1 MRELNECVNI
11 VLAGEAG
18 QGIQSIE
25 ALLSRIL
32 KQEGYHLFSTKEY
45 MSRIRGGVN
54 STQIR
59 VSSRRVAAYSTKS
72 DVAVLLNQESVAH
85 LQARISPDTVILG
98 EKSVVSH
105 PALVDVPFSGIAAGI
120 GNKLFAN
127 TVAVGVI
134 CGLFK
139 ADPARC
145 EAVIARQYARKD
157 AAVQQGN
164 SEALRQGYALAAGL
178 FKDRLLLNIK
188 KDAAGQGELIYS
200 GSEAIALGALAAGC
214 DYVCAYPMSPGTGVL
229 NAMASYSKAFDI
241 IVEQVED
248 EIGVVNMALG
258 AWYAGARALV
268 TTSGGGFA
276 LMSEGFSLAGMIES
290 PLVIHLAQRPGPAT
304 GLPTRT
310 EQADLNLVLYA
321 GHGEF
326 PRVILAPG
334 TLEQGFHLTQ
344 RAFALADKYQVPVV
358 ILSDQYFVDS
368 YYDTPLPDLGAAAGE
383 RHIVETAPG
392 YRRYDLQPARS
403 APGAFPDTATA
414 SSRWTATS
422 TTRQATSPRTWA
434 LRVRMVR
441 QAAAETGTAAR
452 GRRRRPVL
460 SGDPG
465 AETMVVSWGSTSP
478 GVEEA
483 LAGSAAAAISAIS
496 IFPRCTRCRPRLDR
510 LLNKAR
516 KRIVIEGNATR
527 AVRQA
532 AANGRPGSPIE
543 RENPEVRRHALR
555 GGRDSSAALAA
566 GR

>member
-1 MRELNECVNI
+1 MKELNECVNI

-59 VSSRRVAAYSTKS
+59 VSSRQVAAYSEKS

-85 LQARISPDTVILG
+85 LSGRLSADTLVIG
-98 EKSVVSH
+98 EKDTVSH
-105 PALVDVPFSGIAAGI
+105 PALIDAPFSRIAAGI

-139 ADPARC
+139 ADPDRC
-145 EAVIARQYARKD
+145 QAVVAQQYARK
-157 AAVQQGN
+157 AVDIQMGN
-164 SEALRQGYALAAGL
+164 GEALRQGYALAGEL
-178 FKDRLLLNIK
+178 FKDKLLLNIK
-188 KDAAGQGELIYS
+188 KDKPGQGELIYS
-200 GSEAIALGALAAGC
+200 GSDAIALGALAAGC

-229 NAMASYSKAFDI
+229 TALASYSKSFDI

-276 LMSEGFSLAGMIES
+276 LMTEGFSLAGMIES
-290 PLVIHLAQRPGPAT
+290 PLVIHLGQRPGPAT
-304 GLPTRT
+304 GLPTRS

-334 TLEQGFHLTQ
+334 TLEQGFQLTK
-344 RAFALADKYQVPVV
+344 RAFAIAEKYQMPVV
-358 ILSDQYFVDS
+358 ILSDQYYVDS
-368 YYDTPLPDLGAAAGE
+368 YYDTPLPDL
-383 RHIVETAPG
+383 
-392 YRRYDLQPARS
+392 
-403 APGAFPDTATA
+403 
-414 SSRWTATS
+414 
-422 TTRQATSPRTWA
+422 
-434 LRVRMVR
+434 
-441 QAAAETGTAAR
+441 
-452 GRRRRPVL
+452 
-460 SGDPG
+460 
-465 AETMVVSWGSTSP
+465 
-478 GVEEA
+478 
-483 LAGSAAAAISAIS
+483 
-496 IFPRCTRCRPRLDR
+496 
-510 LLNKAR
+510 
-516 KRIVIEGNATR
+516 
-527 AVRQA
+527 
-532 AANGRPGSPIE
+532 
-543 RENPEVRRHALR
+543 
-555 GGRDSSAALAA
+555 
-566 GR
+566 

>member
-1 MRELNECVNI
+1 MTELNECVNI

-54 STQIR
+54 STLIR
-59 VSSRRVAAYSTKS
+59 VSSRRVAAYAEKS
-72 DVAVLLNQESVAH
+72 DVAVLLNQESVRH
-85 LQARISPDTVILG
+85 LGGRISGHTLVLG
-98 EKSVVSH
+98 EKDTVDY
-105 PALVDVPFSGIAAGI
+105 PGLIDVPFSGIAAGI

-139 ADPARC
+139 TDPARS
-145 EAVIARQYARKD
+145 EAVIARQYARK
-157 AAVQQGN
+157 AADVRKGN
-164 SEALRQGYALAAGL
+164 SEAFRQGYALAGERFRDTL
-178 FKDRLLLNIK
+178 RLNIGQ
-188 KDAAGQGELIYS
+188 DRAGQGELIYS

-229 NAMASYSKAFDI
+229 TAMAAYSKSFAV

-276 LMSEGFSLAGMIES
+276 LMAEGFSLAGMIES

-304 GLPTRT
+304 GLPTRS
-310 EQADLNLVLYA
+310 EQADLNLALYA

-334 TLEQGFHLTQ
+334 TLEQGFQLTK
-344 RAFALADKYQVPVV
+344 RAFAIADQYQLPVV
-358 ILSDQYFVDS
+358 ILSDQYYVDS
-368 YYDTPLPDLGAAAGE
+368 YYDTPLPDLGAAASE
-383 RHIVETAPG
+383 RQIVKTSPA
-392 YRRYDLQPARS
+392 YRRYDLAAGPV
-403 APGAFPDTATA
+403 
-414 SSRWTATS
+414 
-422 TTRQATSPRTWA
+422 SPRGIPGHGDGFVKVDSDEHDESGHITEDLG
-434 LRVRMVR
+434 LRARMVR
-441 QAAAETGTAAR
+441 KRLEKLELL
-452 GRRRRPVL
+452 RREAPQPEL
-460 SGDPG
+460 SGEPG
-465 AETMVVSWGSTSP
+465 AGTMVISWGSTYHA
-478 GVEEA
+478 VEEA
-483 LAGSAAAAISAIS
+483 LAGGRRPGISHLHFS
-496 IFPRCTRCRPRLDR
+496 QVYPLPPGLDR
-510 LLNKAR
+510 LLKKAG
-516 KRIVIEGNATR
+516 KRIVIEGNAGGQFALLLERETG
-527 AVRQA
+527 V
-532 AANGRPGSPIE
+532 PIE
-543 RENPEVRRHALR
+543 QKVLKYDGMPFAVEEI
-555 GGRDSSAALAA
+555 AAILDA

>member
-1 MRELNECVNI
+1 MKELNDCVNI

-54 STQIR
+54 STLIR
-59 VSSRRVAAYSTKS
+59 VSARRVAAYSEKS
-72 DVAVLLNQESVAH
+72 DVAVLLNQESVSH
-85 LQARISPDTVILG
+85 LQGRISADTLVIG
-98 EKSVVSH
+98 EKDKIDH
-105 PALVDVPFSGIAAGI
+105 PSLIDAPFSKIAAGI
-120 GNKLFAN
+120 GNNLFAN

-139 ADPARC
+139 SDPARS
-145 EAVIARQYARKD
+145 EAVVAQQYARK
-157 AAVQQGN
+157 AADVQKGN
-164 SEALRQGYALAAGL
+164 IEALRQGYALAGKL
-178 FKDRLLLNIK
+178 FKDKLLVKIK
-188 KDAAGQGELIYS
+188 KDKAGQGELIYS

-229 NAMASYSKAFDI
+229 TAMASYSKSFDI

-276 LMSEGFSLAGMIES
+276 LMAEGFSLAGMIES
-290 PLVIHLAQRPGPAT
+290 PLVIHLSQRPGPAT
-304 GLPTRT
+304 GLPTRS

-334 TLEQGFHLTQ
+334 TLEQGFQLTR
-344 RAFALADKYQVPVV
+344 RAFAIADKYQLPVV
-358 ILSDQYFVDS
+358 ILSDQYYVDS
-368 YYDTPLPDLGAAAGE
+368 YYDTPLPDLGVAAVE
-383 RHIVETAPG
+383 RQIVKTSPG
-392 YRRYDLQPARS
+392 YRRYDLQAGPV
-403 APGAFPDTATA
+403 
-414 SSRWTATS
+414 
-422 TTRQATSPRTWA
+422 SPRGIPGYGDGFVKVDSDEHDETGHITEDLE
-434 LRVRMVR
+434 LRARMVR
-441 QAAAETGTAAR
+441 KRLGKLELL
-452 GRRRRPVL
+452 RREAPQPEL

-465 AETMVVSWGSTSP
+465 AETMVISWGSTYP
-478 GVEEA
+478 AVEEA
-483 LAGSAAAAISAIS
+483 LAGGRRRDISHLHFS
-496 IFPRCTRCRPRLDR
+496 QVYPLPPGLDR
-510 LLNKAR
+510 LLKKAG
-516 KRIVIEGNATR
+516 KRIVIESNAGGQFAMLLERETGVPIDQKILKYDGMPF
-527 AVRQA
+527 AVEEIA
-532 AANGRPGSPIE
+532 AA
-543 RENPEVRRHALR
+543 LR
-555 GGRDSSAALAA
+555 A

>member
-1 MRELNECVNI
+1 MKELNECVNI

-59 VSSRRVAAYSTKS
+59 VSSRRVAAYSKKS

-85 LQARISPDTVILG
+85 LKDRISTDTIVLG
-98 EKSVVSH
+98 EKAAVSH
-105 PALVDVPFSGIAAGI
+105 PALIDVPFSGIAAGI

-127 TVAVGVI
+127 SVAVGVI

-139 ADPARC
+139 TDPARS
-145 EAVIARQYARKD
+145 EAVISQHYARK
-157 AAVQQGN
+157 AADIQKGN
-164 SEALRQGYALAAGL
+164 AEALRQGYALAGEL
-178 FKDRLLLNIK
+178 FKDKLRLNIK
-188 KDAAGQGELIYS
+188 KDKAGQGELIYS

-214 DYVCAYPMSPGTGVL
+214 DYACAYPMSPGTGVL
-229 NAMASYSKAFDI
+229 TAMAEYSKAFDI

-276 LMSEGFSLAGMIES
+276 LMTEGFSLAGMIES

-304 GLPTRT
+304 GLPTRS
-310 EQADLNLVLYA
+310 EQADLNLVLNA

-334 TLEQGFHLTQ
+334 TLEQGFQLTK
-344 RAFALADKYQVPVV
+344 RAFAIAEKYQLPVV

-368 YYDTPLPDLGAAAGE
+368 YYDTPLPDLGMAADE
-383 RHIVETAPG
+383 RHIVKTSPG
-392 YRRYDLQPARS
+392 YRRYDLQAGPV
-403 APGAFPDTATA
+403 
-414 SSRWTATS
+414 
-422 TTRQATSPRTWA
+422 SPRGIPGHGEGFVKVDSDEHDEAGHITEDLG
-434 LRVRMVR
+434 LRARMVR
-441 QAAAETGTAAR
+441 KRLGKLELL
-452 GRRRRPVL
+452 RREAPQPEL
-460 SGDPG
+460 SGEPG
-465 AETMVVSWGSTSP
+465 AGTMVISWGSTYQA
-478 GVEEA
+478 VEEA
-483 LAGSAAAAISAIS
+483 LAGSRGGFCHLHFSQVY
-496 IFPRCTRCRPRLDR
+496 PLPPGLDQ
-510 LLNKAR
+510 LLKKAG
-516 KRIVIEGNATR
+516 KRIVIESNAGGQF
-527 AVRQA
+527 AMLL
-532 AANGRPGSPIE
+532 E
-543 RENPEVRRHALR
+543 RETGVHIEQKVLKYDGMPFAVEEIASV
-555 GGRDSSAALAA
+555 LAA

>member
-1 MRELNECVNI
+1 MRELNDCVNI

-59 VSSRRVAAYSTKS
+59 VSSRRVAAYSKNT
-72 DVAVLLNQESVAH
+72 DVAVLLNQESVPH
-85 LQARISPDTVILG
+85 LRERISMDTVVLG
-98 EKSVVSH
+98 EKAVVSH

-145 EAVIARQYARKD
+145 EAVIAQQYARK
-157 AAVQQGN
+157 AADVQKGN
-164 SEALRQGYALAAGL
+164 SEALRRGYALAGEI

-188 KDAAGQGELIYS
+188 KDKAGQGELIYS

-214 DYVCAYPMSPGTGVL
+214 DYVCAYPMSPSTGVL
-229 NAMASYSKAFDI
+229 TALASYSKAFDI

-276 LMSEGFSLAGMIES
+276 LMTEGFSLAGMIES
-290 PLVIHLAQRPGPAT
+290 PLVIHLSQRPGPAT
-304 GLPTRT
+304 GLPTRS
-310 EQADLNLVLYA
+310 EQADLNLALYA

-334 TLEQGFHLTQ
+334 TLEQGFQLTK
-344 RAFALADKYQVPVV
+344 RAFAIAEEYQLPVV
-358 ILSDQYFVDS
+358 ILSDQYYVDS
-368 YYDTPLPDLGAAAGE
+368 YYDTPLPDLGMAANE
-383 RHIVETAPG
+383 RHVVKTSPA
-392 YRRYDLQPARS
+392 YRRYDLQAGPV
-403 APGAFPDTATA
+403 
-414 SSRWTATS
+414 
-422 TTRQATSPRTWA
+422 SPRGIPGHGDGFVKVDSDEHDETGHITEDLG
-434 LRVRMVR
+434 LRVRMVGKR
-441 QAAAETGTAAR
+441 LGKLEPL
-452 GRRRRPVL
+452 RREALQPEL
-460 SGDPG
+460 SGEEG
-465 AETMVVSWGSTSP
+465 AETMVISWGSTYHA
-478 GVEEA
+478 VEEA
-483 LAGSAAAAISAIS
+483 LAGIPRRAISHLHFS
-496 IFPRCTRCRPRLDR
+496 QVYPLPPGLDR
-510 LLNKAR
+510 LLSKAR
-516 KRIVIEGNATR
+516 KRIVIEGNASGQFAMLLERETGVPIEQKVLKYDGMPF
-527 AVRQA
+527 AVEEVA
-532 AANGRPGSPIE
+532 AALS
-543 RENPEVRRHALR
+543 
-555 GGRDSSAALAA
+555 A

>member
-59 VSSRRVAAYSTKS
+59 VSSRRVAAYSEKS

-85 LQARISPDTVILG
+85 LKERISADTVVLG
-98 EKSVVSH
+98 EKAVVSH

-134 CGLFK
+134 CGLFN

-145 EAVIARQYARKD
+145 EAVIAQQYARKE
-157 AAVQQGN
+157 AAVQKGN
-164 SEALRQGYALAAGL
+164 SEALRRGYALAGEL
-178 FKDRLLLNIK
+178 FKDKLLLNIK
-188 KDAAGQGELIYS
+188 KDPAGQGELIYS

-229 NAMASYSKAFDI
+229 TAMASYSKAFDI

-258 AWYAGARALV
+258 AWYAGARALRHDI
-268 TTSGGGFA
+268 GRRLRPHDA
-276 LMSEGFSLAGMIES
+276 KAFSLAGMIET
-290 PLVIHLAQRPGPAT
+290 PLVVHLAQRPGPAT

-310 EQADLNLVLYA
+310 RAGRTSNLALNA

-326 PRVILAPG
+326 P
-334 TLEQGFHLTQ
+334 Q
-344 RAFALADKYQVPVV
+344 
-358 ILSDQYFVDS
+358 
-368 YYDTPLPDLGAAAGE
+368 
-383 RHIVETAPG
+383 
-392 YRRYDLQPARS
+392 
-403 APGAFPDTATA
+403 
-414 SSRWTATS
+414 
-422 TTRQATSPRTWA
+422 
-434 LRVRMVR
+434 
-441 QAAAETGTAAR
+441 
-452 GRRRRPVL
+452 
-460 SGDPG
+460 GDPG
-465 AETMVVSWGSTSP
+465 P
-478 GVEEA
+478 GH
-483 LAGSAAAAISAIS
+483 AGTGI
-496 IFPRCTRCRPRLDR
+496 
-510 LLNKAR
+510 
-516 KRIVIEGNATR
+516 
-527 AVRQA
+527 
-532 AANGRPGSPIE
+532 PI
-543 RENPEVRRHALR
+543 
-555 GGRDSSAALAA
+555 
-566 GR
+566 